1 MVKAISNKKGTGLEL
16 NMIQRRFKKLPP
28 AFLISAGK

>member
-16 NMIQRRFKKLPP
+16 NMI
-28 AFLISAGK
+28 